1 MAYKMSIGS
10 GPDTAAFRPDRSS
23 CVGAAKSRRLYM
35 RHKRYADSLV
45 IVGILLFVVA
55 ACFGKDAKL
64 QINVKPDRAYVY
76 VDGTPFGAGSRK
88 ISVAPG
94 KHSIGAYNYGFTP

>member
-35 RHKRYADSLV
+35 RHKSSADSLV
-45 IVGILLFVVA
+45 MAGILVFLAA
-55 ACFGKDAKL
+55 ACFSKDAKL
-64 QINVKPDRAYVY
+64 QINVRPDRAYVY
-76 VDGTPFGAGSRK
+76 GGGTPFCAGSRK
-88 ISVAPG
+88 MSVVPG
-94 KHSIGAYNYGFTP
+94 KHSIGA